1 MFGYIK
7 PRASEL
13 RIREY
18 DCYKAY
24 YCGLCRSMGACT
36 GQCSRMTLSYD
47 FVFLATVRCYLT
59 GEQPKIKK
67 IRCLVHP
74 FRRRNAVIESAQLN
88 YCADASVLLAYQKCR
103 DDRLDEKGFRRFRAS
118 IAMFFLSG
126 AYKKAKKRHPALD
139 QKISDVLD
147 RLHAY
152 EQSDASLSA
161 DEPAAIF
168 GELMRAVFAEDLK
181 GTAARLAS
189 EIGYHIGKWIYLTD
203 AADDLE
209 SDLRHGRFNPYLR
222 LFGGTV
228 DEQERSSVRL
238 ALTAILC
245 DAERAFLLMEN
256 APCPEIHEILANI
269 LYLGLPDAAEKA
281 LTPAPEKTSK
291 KTEKELLHE

>member
-1 MFGYIK
+1 MFGYIR
-7 PRASEL
+7 PRTNEL

-18 DCYKAY
+18 ECYRAY
-24 YCGLCRSMGACT
+24 YCGLCRSMGSCT

-47 FVFLATVRCYLT
+47 FVFLAAVRCYLT
-59 GEQPKIKK
+59 GEAPKFQK
-67 IRCLVHP
+67 IRCLAHP
-74 FRRRNAVIESAQLN
+74 FRRRRAVIDSKQLD
-88 YCADASVLLAYQKCR
+88 YCADASALLSYQKCR
-103 DDRLDEKGFRRFRAS
+103 DDRLDEKGFRRLRAG
-118 IAMFFLSG
+118 IAMLLLSR

-139 QKISDVLD
+139 QKIAAKLD

-152 EQSDASLSA
+152 ERSDAPPSA

-168 GELMRAVFAEDLK
+168 GELMRAVFAEGLD

-189 EIGYHIGKWIYLTD
+189 EIGYHVGKWIYLTD

-209 SDLRHGRFNPYLR
+209 ADRKHRRFNPYLR
-222 LFGGTV
+222 LFDGKMG
-228 DEQERSSVRL
+228 EHERSNVRL

-269 LYLGLPDAAEKA
+269 LYLGLPDAADRA
-281 LTPAPEKTSK
+281 LDPEPKKKQK
-291 KTEKELLHE
+291 KTEKELSDE